1 MTLLCGAFRALRAL
15 VLPAIVACLG
25 ALAPMQA
32 AEAAKL
38 GEGCSLFYPCDA
50 GLSCHPFVQKCFN
63 VPRRESQPCMAGHG
77 CADGLVCEAGSQ
89 VCRALGKSGEA
100 CHLTRPCAPGLS
112 CQPGVHR
119 CYSEPRA
126 ENEPCS
132 AGFGCG
138 PGLTCE
144 AGAQVCRAS
153 GKVGDACHLTRPCG
167 AGLSCQPGVQRC
179 YHSPRLENEPC
190 VAGFGCAAGLSCA
203 AGKQV
208 CEVLAAKQ
216 CVMNMAGYSAKVEWW
231 KPSDLTYEE
240 ANGVFTMKPVQ
251 DRLSANSVKDRVAAQ
266 VDKAVTLGFSSCNN
280 SKEQRTA
287 VVRIEGGKY
296 VNGAIATSV
305 GIVISAATAAGAAV
319 VCIGTAGAGC
329 APAVVGGVAA
339 AAAGISAATGFISTF
354 MPDAQEIAF
363 VGTPATTQEVKM
375 TGTVWAPTWEYG
387 TLRGGLAAHAG
398 GANTPAGGG
407 GSSPVQACR
416 DAVQDKV
423 AWSRGGSKRWMDQ
436 NLNALCDGART
447 PSAIVACVNEGITAH
462 NDWQRA
468 IRECKGR

>member
-15 VLPAIVACLG
+15 VLPAIVACIG

-119 CYSEPRA
+119 CYSVPRA

-144 AGAQVCRAS
+144 AGAQVCRAT

-167 AGLSCQPGVQRC
+167 SGLSCQPGVQRC

-190 VAGFGCAAGLSCA
+190 VAGFPCAAGLACK

-208 CEVLAAKQ
+208 CEALAAKQ
-216 CVMNMAGYSAKVEWW
+216 CVTNLAAYSAKVEWYRPADVRG
-231 KPSDLTYEE
+231 KMNPSTKMLEMVELREGAVPEQTDDNVTV
-240 ANGVFTMKPVQ
+240 GFG
-251 DRLSANSVKDRVAAQ
+251 SCSNSSE
-266 VDKAVTLGFSSCNN
+266 L
-280 SKEQRTA
+280 RTA
-287 VVRIEGGKY
+287 VVRIK
-296 VNGAIATSV
+296 GAKIAKEAIMVATSTAMS
-305 GIVISAATAAGAAV
+305 IVGAAV
-319 VCIGTAGAGC
+319 VAGEAGIVAAVCVGTAGVGC
-329 APAVVGGVAA
+329 GPAVLGGIALGITTVTAVASVISMTSIPDAHEIAYIGSPGVLREVTLEGTIWEPTWKWGTFRGGATAHAAAPADAA
-339 AAAGISAATGFISTF
+339 
-354 MPDAQEIAF
+354 
-363 VGTPATTQEVKM
+363 
-375 TGTVWAPTWEYG
+375 
-387 TLRGGLAAHAG
+387 R
-398 GANTPAGGG
+398 
-407 GSSPVQACR
+407 ACR
-416 DAVQDKV
+416 EAVQDKV